1 MSNTEWKKVKLGD
14 IIVKLGKTEHPAKD
28 ALDSG
33 KYPFFT
39 NSASEKK
46 FYINDFDFDEP
57 IILANTGGKAYFKY
71 CDVKCSASRD
81 LYIFKTV
88 PDVNVKYLYYV
99 LKDMEQDI
107 NDNGFAGA
115 ALKHLN
121 KDYLHSREI
130 SLPPLEE
137 QRRIASLLSRF
148 DELIQLHEFKADNLI
163 KAKQQIMSDIFS
175 GGLREIES
183 INPDDYVQDN
193 WATVKLGD
201 VTNLLDRL
209 RKPISKGDRISG
221 EYPYYGANGIQDY
234 VNDYIFDGR
243 YILVGEDGSVITKDN
258 TPVVNWGTGK
268 FWANNHVHILEAK
281 DGFDMDFIFYAIS
294 NVDISGYVHGNI
306 PKYTK
311 GDLVD
316 TQVKIPPTI
325 EEQQKIANLLSSYD
339 SLIELKRSQK
349 QQVTNMKQQLMSQLL
364 TNGGGQS
371 SWVTVKLGDIF
382 GSISDK
388 NHPEY
393 DVLTVRS
400 GYGTV
405 LRSES
410 GIDIKYKVE
419 SLPTYK
425 LVRKGD
431 FIIHLMS
438 HECGLDIALHDGL
451 ISPAYNVIRCKD
463 TSRVLCEYMKNVF
476 HTKEFIQSIAVYA
489 TGLRVGKNI
498 KWKDIQSIELSIP
511 PIEEQH
517 RIASVLS
524 TFDSLSVQIDTEI
537 SNISSQKQAI
547 MDKIFG

>member
-175 GGLREIES
+175 GGLRELES
-183 INPDDYVQDN
+183 INPDAYVQDN
-193 WATVKLGD
+193 WVAVKLGD
-201 VTNLLDRL
+201 IAKVNNG
-209 RKPISKGDRISG
+209 KGIKKSEYLVDG
-221 EYPYYGANGIQDY
+221 EYPIIGANGEIGRCNGYNIDHPVLTTGRVGTIGTIQMVNKAWVTDNTLIIDILSNDVDY
-234 VNDYIFDGR
+234 R
-243 YILVGEDGSVITKDN
+243 YIYY
-258 TPVVNWGTGK
+258 
-268 FWANNHVHILEAK
+268 ILQ
-281 DGFDMDFIFYAIS
+281 
-294 NVDISGYVHGNI
+294 NVDFKAITTGNAQ
-306 PKYTK
+306 P
-311 GDLVD
+311 LV
-316 TQVKIPPTI
+316 TATSVKNIEVKVPPTL

-364 TNGGGQS
+364 TNGGGAEQ
-371 SWVTVKLGDIF
+371 
-382 GSISDK
+382 
-388 NHPEY
+388 
-393 DVLTVRS
+393 
-400 GYGTV
+400 
-405 LRSES
+405 
-410 GIDIKYKVE
+410 
-419 SLPTYK
+419 
-425 LVRKGD
+425 
-431 FIIHLMS
+431 
-438 HECGLDIALHDGL
+438 LD
-451 ISPAYNVIRCKD
+451 NC
-463 TSRVLCEYMKNVF
+463 
-476 HTKEFIQSIAVYA
+476 
-489 TGLRVGKNI
+489 
-498 KWKDIQSIELSIP
+498 
-511 PIEEQH
+511 
-517 RIASVLS
+517 
-524 TFDSLSVQIDTEI
+524 
-537 SNISSQKQAI
+537 
-547 MDKIFG
+547 